1 MFIIYEY
8 AACLIAAVIGA
19 TLVFTVGGIFL
30 VLKELSSLGA
40 RRLREKTPRATWL
53 VGRWALESREP

>member
-19 TLVFTVGGIFL
+19 ALVFTVGGIL
-30 VLKELSSLGA
+30 IVLKELSSQGA
-40 RRLREKTPRATWL
+40 RRLREITPRAAWL
-53 VGRWALESREP
+53 VGRWALEPRQP